1 VKRNATR
8 IAALLL
14 AAALPVTGSAAAGSP
29 AAGSPA
35 ADPLGAGTEGI
46 ELGFFNGVYED
57 LESGLR
63 PVRQGPL
70 VIRFSSPE
78 HRFEVH
84 GNRLALRP
92 VPDAEDAEDGDGE
105 GAVFDARV
113 EVDFEGEGVLIADV
127 EGAGTTRRLVDAVT
141 VPRQTAVVRGRAR
154 IGRTAGGYRITLVE
168 VEPTVGVEIRSAVAG
183 QIVDLC
189 RALAV
194 LPLVDLGCASLEQ
207 ALRVVR
213 APLPDPG
220 TELHLPEGYLDAD
233 ERRFFERLIPPP
245 PPPR

>member
-1 VKRNATR
+1 VTRTATR
-8 IAALLL
+8 LAALLL
-14 AAALPVTGSAAAGSP
+14 AAALPTVEASAAGPP
-29 AAGSPA
+29 AAG
-35 ADPLGAGTEGI
+35 PLGADAEEI
-46 ELGFFNGVYED
+46 ELGFFNGVYDD
-57 LESGLR
+57 LDSGLR

-84 GNRLALRP
+84 ANRLALRP
-92 VPDAEDAEDGDGE
+92 VPDAEDADDGE
-105 GAVFDARV
+105 GTVFDARV

-127 EGAGTTRRLVDAVT
+127 EGAGVTRRLVDAVT
-141 VPRQTAVVRGRAR
+141 APRQTAVVQGRVR

-168 VEPTVGVEIRSAVAG
+168 IEPTVGVEIRSAVAG

-194 LPLVDLGCASLEQ
+194 LPLVDLGCASLER

-213 APLPDPG
+213 APLPEPG
-220 TELHLPEGYLDAD
+220 TELFLPEGFLDAD
-233 ERRFFERLIPPP
+233 ERSFFERLAPPP
-245 PPPR
+245 PSP